1 MNAIVEA
8 AAAADETT
16 IDHTQEWTYRF
27 RINQWARPVCHGAL
41 VLSGNL
47 GTPAYRRAVL
57 NAVLRD
63 ESMKQWLWFIAECER
78 ITRWEW
84 RQYHKMHA
92 WMEETNAPEL
102 LAEEAIQALIAKI
115 ERVEEKTV
123 PNAKKQLKES
133 MRADPT
139 VSIDVQNPT
148 DAYRRKAAL
157 HHTFNLFD
165 LKTQI
170 RSAVWNLELA
180 RERLEEAKKYMTE
193 EKEGTMKT
201 LLRHEAFR
209 RDMKMKRGRALA
221 YPLSRTEL
229 ERQIDRTFPNTLKEI
244 GVDDKSTAG
253 EETKEVV
260 DGK

>member
-1 MNAIVEA
+1 MNAIIEA

-27 RINQWARPVCHGAL
+27 QINKWARPVCHGAH
-41 VLSGNL
+41 VLSGEM

-63 ESMKQWLWFIAECER
+63 EPIKQCLWFVAECER

-84 RQYHKMHA
+84 RQYHKMHD

-102 LAEEAIQALIAKI
+102 LAEEAINALIAKI
-115 ERVEEKTV
+115 ERVEGKTV
-123 PNAKKQLKES
+123 PTAKARLKES

-148 DAYRRKAAL
+148 DVYRRKAAL

-170 RSAVWNLELA
+170 KSAVWNLELA

-201 LLRHEAFR
+201 LLRHDEFR
-209 RDMKMKRGRALA
+209 RNMNMKRGRALA
-221 YPLSRTEL
+221 YPLSRTDL
-229 ERQIDRTFPNTLKEI
+229 QRQIDRTFPDTLKEI
-244 GVDDKSTAG
+244 GVDEDTHAG
-253 EETKEVV
+253 EGTSEVV
-260 DGK
+260 GSH